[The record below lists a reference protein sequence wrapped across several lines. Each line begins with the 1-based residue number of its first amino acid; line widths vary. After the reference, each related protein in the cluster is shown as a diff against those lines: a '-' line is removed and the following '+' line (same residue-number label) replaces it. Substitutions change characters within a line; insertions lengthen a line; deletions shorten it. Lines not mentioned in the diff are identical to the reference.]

1 MLTVFLFAGLPCK
14 QAFAQGNSKKFDL
27 VCQDEAMPSVLK
39 KVEEASGFK
48 ILFTYNEIQ
57 GFKVTVNLKQKTVE
71 EAMAAITASFP
82 LSFRINGK
90 YVSVLLLRQQGAR
103 QITGQVNDVNGEP
116 LPGVNIRTDDASV
129 GGATNM
135 DGKFT
140 IAIPEGKQIK
150 NVHFSYIGMQKVTV
164 PFVGKPLVVVME
176 DDAHVVEEVV
186 VTGIFE
192 RKKEGFTGSA
202 NRMSGDEIRKL
213 TSGNVLNAIQMLDP
227 GFRMEES
234 MISGSNPSSVPNFN
248 MRGQSSMGDYSTD
261 ETIIMRGDV
270 DTRPN
275 QPLFVLDGIIG
286 VGVTKIMDLDPAQIA
301 SITLLKDAAAMAIY
315 GSQASNGVVV
325 VETKAPEAGK
335 LRVSYNG
342 NFKVEYPDLTDYDL
356 LNAADKLELERR
368 AGIYDEGYTGES
380 SAGKYASYANKLF
393 NVNRGVNTYWLS
405 QPLRTVFAHRHGIN
419 LEGGNESLRYKLY
432 AGVNEAPGVMK
443 QTGLSGKSGSLDIR
457 YRYKG
462 LLISNIAYVDYNVSD
477 RTSPYGSFKE
487 YTLLNPYYTIRDDKG
502 NIPLYLEE
510 PTDMYG
516 TTSGKYVTNPMYNTL
531 YNTKDRNTAFEVRD
545 AFRAEYSPI
554 NNLRLA
560 MDLTVTKTQSDTD
573 IFKSANHTDYQTG
586 SLLALEDRGS
596 YQWSNA
602 TSLKYD
608 LAFTASFNQIWK
620 NKHLLSTYFRYNVT
634 ENKSHLA
641 GVNVTGFPNDNMDEV
656 FLGAKMKSTTGDEG
670 TTRALGAVATV
681 SYTYDQRYA
690 VDVNGRLDAS
700 SEFGSNNRLAPFWST
715 GARWNLHKESWI
727 QKARIFDELVLRGT
741 YGVTGEQGFS
751 AYQALQMYTYA
762 NSMRIYQGSDVVGT
776 MLYGMGNPNLKWQIT
791 NSLNA
796 GFDFALFKN
805 KLSGRFEYYNKYTKN
820 TVLDYS
826 LAPSVGFS
834 TMKDNVGNISN
845 VGYEFTLRVMPYYN
859 PSKQMNLS
867 FIFNGSHNKNEIKQ
881 ISNAMRARNQEML
894 KEDSDNPN
902 KLSRPMPRYEEGYSQ
917 SMIWTVRSLGIDP
930 ITGREVFLDR
940 NGNRKSTWD
949 AADQVPVGDTE
960 PDLVGTL
967 GLNFN
972 WKGLSVSVAARY
984 KFGGQVYN
992 KTLLDKVENASIY
1005 SNVDRRAF
1013 TERWLEPGDVAKFK
1027 SLRETVNGN
1036 VTKASSRFVMDDN
1049 ELVLNT
1055 INIQYRFEKRYDKF
1069 LERLGLSNA
1078 SVGLYMEDLFH
1089 WSTVKVE
1096 RGTEYPMARQ
1106 VSMSLNLTF

>member
-1 MLTVFLFAGLPCK
+1 MLIVFLFAGLPCK

-620 NKHLLSTYFRYNVT
+620 NKHLLSTNFRYNVT
-634 ENKSHLA
+634 ESKSHLA

-670 TTRALGAVATV
+670 TTRALGAVANV

-690 VDVNGRLDAS
+690 ADVNVRLDAS

-791 NSLNA
+791 NSFNA

-1013 TERWLEPGDVAKFK
+1013 TERWLAPGDVAKFK